1 MPDPTSPIFGFT
13 EPTVGGDN
21 GTWGGILNTNVVNLD
36 TYLGVLRQAAK
47 VLTIGATTTL
57 DFNAPASVFK
67 LTVTQATTIAMANT
81 PANITAQQ
89 LSTAFTLII
98 VNGGAFAVTW
108 PGSFVWSG
116 GTAPNL
122 QVSGTD
128 VIVGWSPDN
137 GVTWNVGVLAT
148 AGKSTLSKV
157 GQNSLGQTTSTS
169 DVSLGSVI
177 MGAGKLATNG
187 DFLRITLTG
196 RLVTAAGGGATLRFK
211 FGASVNM
218 TLAIAA
224 PTIGVDTR
232 AFELVITVTRT
243 GAATQQID
251 AILKQPQVDATG
263 TPLNLTSPSNFG
275 KTAAGTE
282 NLANPVTLD
291 FRGNTQSTLDTLFY
305 DAIVVE
311 AATQ

>member
-1 MPDPTSPIFGFT
+1 MSATTPTFSFT
-13 EPTVGGDN
+13 EPVVGGDN
-21 GTWGGILNTNVVNLD
+21 GVWGGFLNTNLVNLD

-89 LSTAFTLII
+89 LSTQFTLII

-116 GTAPNL
+116 GVAPNL

-137 GVTWNVGVLAT
+137 GTTWYTSMLAT
-148 AGKSTLSKV
+148 AGKASLSKV
-157 GQNSLGQTTSTS
+157 GQLGQVSRLQAQGEGSLGTI
-169 DVSLGSVI
+169 SLSG
-177 MGAGKLATNG
+177 GKLATNG
-187 DFLRITLTG
+187 DSLRILIVG
-196 RLVTAAGGGATLRFK
+196 RFQASSIISGDSATVRFK
-211 FGASVNM
+211 FGAATISFANVGD
-218 TLAIAA
+218 AA
-224 PTIGVDTR
+224 TPGNP
-232 AFELVITVTRT
+232 FEATITVTRLT
-243 GAATQQID
+243 ATTQQVTGV
-251 AILKQPQVDATG
+251 LKTG
-263 TPLNLTSPSNFG
+263 SAPAVITQ
-275 KTAAGTE
+275 AVAGSET
-282 NLANPVTLD
+282 LANPVTLD
-291 FRGNTQSTLDTLFY
+291 FRGIPGGGFDPNETLFY
-305 DAIVVE
+305 DAVIVE